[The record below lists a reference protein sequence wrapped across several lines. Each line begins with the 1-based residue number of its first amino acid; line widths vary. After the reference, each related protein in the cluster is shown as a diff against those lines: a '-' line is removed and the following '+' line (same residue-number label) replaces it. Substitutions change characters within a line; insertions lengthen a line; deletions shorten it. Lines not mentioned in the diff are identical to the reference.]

1 MGADLCALVR
11 RDHEDLDAALGAM
24 VNPATPPKELT
35 NLLEIFRLALAVHTA
50 TEMRILSAL
59 LKRVPGPRT
68 LRFIVEQ
75 ARLEHLEQR
84 AAADV
89 MTGLRPG
96 SIAWYENA
104 LELRVLVLDHTGRAD
119 LAKWTL
125 QDHVAPE
132 LQRTLASE
140 YAVERMRVLAST
152 SPIREAARAIA

>member
-11 RDHEDLDAALGAM
+11 RDHDDLDAALGAM

-50 TEMRILSAL
+50 TEMRVLTTL

-68 LRFIVEQ
+68 LKLIVEQ
-75 ARLEHLEQR
+75 CRLEHSEQR
-84 AAADV
+84 SAAEA

-96 SIAWYENA
+96 SIAWYESA
-104 LELRVLVLDHTGRAD
+104 LELRVQVLDHSGRAD
-119 LAKWTL
+119 FSRWTL
-125 QDHVAPE
+125 QDHVPLD